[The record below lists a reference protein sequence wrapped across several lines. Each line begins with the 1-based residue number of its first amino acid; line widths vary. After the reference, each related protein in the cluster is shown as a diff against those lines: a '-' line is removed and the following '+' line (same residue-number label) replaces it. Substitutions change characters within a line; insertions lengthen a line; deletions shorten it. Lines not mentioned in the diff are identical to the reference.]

1 MDSQTIVIITA
12 LIGVLKGKDV
22 WDYLKSR
29 SESSHKGHDKVID
42 IYEKRIVDLEEE
54 VKQLKNNQEELIAR
68 IQTKMLKSRGSK
80 NKLTVN

>member
-54 VKQLKNNQEELIAR
+54 VKQLKTKQEELIAR

-80 NKLTVN
+80 NKLTIN

>member
-29 SESSHKGHDKVID
+29 SESSHKGHDKIID

-54 VKQLKNNQEELIAR
+54 VKQLKNKQEELIAR